1 VGLLILLV
9 KKPLTFGKAKRENI
23 KHQRFPIDRY
33 VKFGGGSGKS
43 LTIDQCYNILMT
55 LKHTGSWV
63 DAFKYIPDRKV
74 VERYSEKSDNKQR
87 HRENF
92 GRLIGLNS

>member
-1 VGLLILLV
+1 LLIAG

-33 VKFGGGSGKS
+33 VKYVLLLLSINKFWLLEQQQKKHYSSRFGGGSGKS
-43 LTIDQCYNILMT
+43 LTLDQVYNILMT

-63 DAFKYIPDRKV
+63 EAFKYIP
-74 VERYSEKSDNKQR
+74 
-87 HRENF
+87 
-92 GRLIGLNS
+92 

>member
-1 VGLLILLV
+1 M
-9 KKPLTFGKAKRENI
+9 TFGKAKRENI

-43 LTIDQCYNILMT
+43 LTIDQVYNILMT

-63 DAFKYIPDRKV
+63 DAFKYIP
-74 VERYSEKSDNKQR
+74 
-87 HRENF
+87 
-92 GRLIGLNS
+92 